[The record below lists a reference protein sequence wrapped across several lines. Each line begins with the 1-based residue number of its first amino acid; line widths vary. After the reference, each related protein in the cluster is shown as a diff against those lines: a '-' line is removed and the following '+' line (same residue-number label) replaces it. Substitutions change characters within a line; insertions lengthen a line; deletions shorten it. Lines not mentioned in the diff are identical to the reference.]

1 MAEKKTL
8 AILGSTGSVGS
19 STLSVVAQHAQRYD
33 VFALTA
39 STNVEKMVEQ
49 CLQFEPYLAVMA
61 DEAAAERLTKKLK
74 QQGCS
79 TIVQGGQAALVELMH
94 YEQIHSVMVAIVGG
108 VGLASSLEAVR
119 QGKQVMIANK
129 EPLVMAGNL
138 FMAEAERSGANIL
151 PIDSEHNAIFQ
162 CLPYPTIE
170 KKQIRRLIL
179 TASGGPFLGRNW
191 NDLIDITPEQAIA
204 HPNWD
209 MGPKISVDSAT
220 MMNKGLELIEATHLF
235 DISAEKIDVLIHPQ
249 SVIHSMVEYIDGS
262 HLAQLGS
269 PDMCIPIAHAMAFP
283 ERIESGA
290 KTLDFAKI
298 GELNFMPPKWSEVPC
313 LSLAKQVAMDG
324 GSAPIIMNAAN
335 EIAVAAFINKTIG
348 FTEVYEVIDRVMSK
362 VFHPTP
368 TTVSDILEIDVMARN
383 EAEFCIRQM
392 RSNQY

>member
-1 MAEKKTL
+1 MTEKKTL
-8 AILGSTGSVGS
+8 AILGSTGSVGC
-19 STLSVVAQHAQRYD
+19 STLSVVAQHAESYD

-39 STNVEKMVEQ
+39 STNVEKMLEQ
-49 CLQFEPYLAVMA
+49 CLQLEPHIAIMA
-61 DEAAAERLTKKLK
+61 DEAAAELLTKKLK

-79 TIVQGGQAALVELMH
+79 TIVQGGQTALVELMH
-94 YEQIHSVMVAIVGG
+94 YEQIQSVMVAIVGG
-108 VGLASSLEAVR
+108 VGLESSLEAVR

-138 FMAEAERSGANIL
+138 FMLEAKKSGASIL

-162 CLPYPTIE
+162 CLPYPVVD

-191 NDLIDITPEQAIA
+191 NDLIEITPEQAIA
-204 HPNWD
+204 HPNWK

-235 DISAEKIDVLIHPQ
+235 DITAEKIDVLIHPE

-269 PDMCIPIAHAMAFP
+269 PDMCIPIAHALAFP

-298 GELNFMPPKWSEVPC
+298 GKLNFMQPEWSEIPC
-313 LSLAKQVAMDG
+313 LKLAKQVAIVG

-335 EIAVAAFINKTIG
+335 EIAVAAFINKTIS
-348 FTEVYEVIDRVMSK
+348 FTEIYEVIDTVVNK
-362 VFHPTP
+362 DFHSTP
-368 TTVSDILEIDVMARN
+368 TTISDILEVDVMARN
-383 EAEFCIRQM
+383 EAEFCVRQM
-392 RSNQY
+392 RSNSA